1 MVETAAPADVRAELD
16 AGAEVLAWDEEHG
29 TTALHCAAAS
39 GVNQP
44 SAIEELLLLGVTANT
59 QDEYGFT
66 AYELAQR
73 NEKIKG
79 TESYWALHRAVSS

>member
-1 MVETAAPADVRAELD
+1 
-16 AGAEVLAWDEEHG
+16 
-29 TTALHCAAAS
+29 
-39 GVNQP
+39 
-44 SAIEELLLLGVTANT
+44 LLLLGVTANT